1 MKVDIIKTSKEDFE
15 LALKELTKD
24 DLIKLMMGLKKELE
38 EEFESF
44 TFEFTNIP
52 FERIRRITGYLV
64 GTLDRFNNAKYSE
77 VQERIKHY
85 EQDNK

>member
-15 LALKELTKD
+15 LALNELTKD
-24 DLIKLMMGLKKELE
+24 ELIKLMVGLKKELE

-64 GTLDRFNNAKYSE
+64 GTLDRFNNGKKEEEKARVKHN
-77 VQERIKHY
+77 VQ
-85 EQDNK
+85 QD

>member
-15 LALKELTKD
+15 LALNELTKD
-24 DLIKLMMGLKKELE
+24 ELIKLMLGLKKELE

-44 TFEFTNIP
+44 TFEFINIP

-64 GTLDRFNNAKYSE
+64 GTLDRFNNGKKEEEKAR
-77 VQERIKHY
+77 VKHNVK
-85 EQDNK
+85 QD